1 MSGSESITNPLANN
15 GRRCRACHRAEAKE
29 RAAALIRMLRA
40 ELERDL
46 EVFEG
51 DGYSI
56 QAGRVREALD
66 RK

>member
-1 MSGSESITNPLANN
+1 
-15 GRRCRACHRAEAKE
+15 
-29 RAAALIRMLRA
+29 MLRA

-56 QAGRVREALD
+56 QAERVREALD